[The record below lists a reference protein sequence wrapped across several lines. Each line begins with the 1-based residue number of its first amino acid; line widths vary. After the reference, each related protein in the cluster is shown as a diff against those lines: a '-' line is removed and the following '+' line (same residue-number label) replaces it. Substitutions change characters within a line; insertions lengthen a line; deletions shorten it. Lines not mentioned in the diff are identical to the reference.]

1 VPARTS
7 ASASSLAKS
16 TDRRIDK
23 LLSLLIDH
31 ATVVISG
38 AKIARELG
46 VSRSTVW
53 HWVETLRALGVR
65 IKGYPRTGYQLQ
77 QIPDILVPQLLHR
90 RLQATQF
97 GKRIHH
103 FFKTTSTNDVALALA
118 AAGEPHGTVVLA
130 EEQTAGRGRLGR
142 RWFSEKTRGIY
153 FSLLLRPPLNPRQA
167 PLLTLVAG
175 LATRESVVEVSG
187 LPVDIRYP
195 NDLLVDG
202 KKFCGILTEMQAET
216 DRVHY
221 VVVGVGVDVNH
232 TALPAELRDLA
243 TSLRL
248 VGGRSYSRLEILVRL
263 LTWFDFYYNRLL
275 TEGAAPII
283 ARFTEVSSYARNK
296 TVRVN
301 TGRETFIATTAGL
314 DDSGVLLLRR
324 DDGAI
329 VPHLVG
335 DLTEA

>member
-1 VPARTS
+1 
-7 ASASSLAKS
+7 
-16 TDRRIDK
+16 
-23 LLSLLIDH
+23 
-31 ATVVISG
+31 
-38 AKIARELG
+38 
-46 VSRSTVW
+46 
-53 HWVETLRALGVR
+53 
-65 IKGYPRTGYQLQ
+65 
-77 QIPDILVPQLLHR
+77 
-90 RLQATQF
+90 
-97 GKRIHH
+97 
-103 FFKTTSTNDVALALA
+103 
-118 AAGEPHGTVVLA
+118 
-130 EEQTAGRGRLGR
+130 
-142 RWFSEKTRGIY
+142 
-153 FSLLLRPPLNPRQA
+153 
-167 PLLTLVAG
+167 
-175 LATRESVVEVSG
+175 
-187 LPVDIRYP
+187 
-195 NDLLVDG
+195 
-202 KKFCGILTEMQAET
+202 MQAET

-232 TALPAELRDLA
+232 TALPADLKDIA